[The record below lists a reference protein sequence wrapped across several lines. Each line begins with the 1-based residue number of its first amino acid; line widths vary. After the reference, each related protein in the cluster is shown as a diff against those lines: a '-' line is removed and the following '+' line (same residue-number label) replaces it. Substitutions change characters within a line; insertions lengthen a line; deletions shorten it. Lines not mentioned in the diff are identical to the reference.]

1 MVRKYKGEAVKSK
14 HIKKKKVGHQ
24 GVMQK
29 VKKKKPAPY
38 QMHDTYFN
46 MAKKEWYRARSVYK
60 LKEIQETFELIE
72 EGMDVCDIWCAPGSF
87 IQYIKRIIRDT
98 GNIVGIDLKPT
109 DKYSQKHIN
118 TLVHDIFEFDTL
130 KPKIE
135 ALFEK
140 SDVAS
145 SLPMGE
151 NWVRAFHLITS
162 DIAPNTTG
170 RKDIDQ
176 YASVELNI
184 AILEFADVFLKKWWN
199 LVLKVFKW
207 EDFRD
212 LTQEI
217 QKRYDKFTEFKPYAC
232 RDRSFEEYVICFW
245 KK

>member
-14 HIKKKKVGHQ
+14 HIKKKKAGHQ
-24 GVMQK
+24 SVMQK

-46 MAKKEWYRARSVYK
+46 MAKKEGYRARSVYK
-60 LKEIQETFELIE
+60 LKEIQETFGLIE
-72 EGMDVCDIWCAPGSF
+72 EGMDVCDIGCAPWSF

-130 KPKIE
+130 RPRVEELIW
-135 ALFEK
+135 EK
-140 SDVAS
+140 
-145 SLPMGE
+145 
-151 NWVRAFHLITS
+151 NNFHLITS

-184 AILEFADVFLKKWWN
+184 AILEFADEFLKPGWN

-212 LTQEI
+212 LTKEV
-217 QKRYDKFTEFKPYAC
+217 QKRYEKFTEFKPYAC
-232 RDRSFEEYVICFW
+232 RDRSFEEYVICFN

>member
-1 MVRKYKGEAVKSK
+1 
-14 HIKKKKVGHQ
+14 
-24 GVMQK
+24 
-29 VKKKKPAPY
+29 
-38 QMHDTYFN
+38 MHDKYFE
-46 MAKKEWYRARSVYK
+46 MAKKEGYRARSVYK
-60 LKEIQETFELIE
+60 LKEIQETFGVIE
-72 EGMDVCDIWCAPGSF
+72 ENMDVCDIGAAPWSF

-98 GNIVGIDLKPT
+98 GNIVWIDLKPI

-130 KPKIE
+130 RPRVEELI
-135 ALFEK
+135 
-140 SDVAS
+140 
-145 SLPMGE
+145 GE
-151 NWVRAFHLITS
+151 GKQFDLITS

-184 AILEFADVFLKKWWN
+184 EILKFADEFLKPGGN
-199 LVLKVFKW
+199 VVLKVFKW

-217 QKRYDKFTEFKPYAC
+217 QKRYARFTEFKPYAC
-232 RDRSFEEYVICFW
+232 RDRSFEEYVICFD

>member
-1 MVRKYKGEAVKSK
+1 MVRKHKADPVKSS
-14 HIKKKKVGHQ
+14 HIKKKKSGHQ
-24 GVMQK
+24 SVMQRA
-29 VKKKKPAPY
+29 KKKKPAPY

-46 MAKKEWYRARSVYK
+46 MAKREGYRARSVYK
-60 LKEIQETFELIE
+60 LKEIQETFWLIE
-72 EGMDVCDIWCAPGSF
+72 PDMDICDIGAAPGSF
-87 IQYIKRIIRDT
+87 IQYIKRIIKDT
-98 GNIVGIDLKPT
+98 GNIVGIDLKPI

-130 KPKIE
+130 KPKVEELI
-135 ALFEK
+135 
-140 SDVAS
+140 
-145 SLPMGE
+145 GE
-151 NWVRAFHLITS
+151 WKRFDLITS

-184 AILEFADVFLKKWWN
+184 EILKFSDVFLKQWGN
-199 LVLKVFKW
+199 LILKVFKW

-217 QKRYDKFTEFKPYAC
+217 NKHFEKFTEFKPYAC
-232 RDRSFEEYVICFW
+232 RDRSFEEYVICFN

>member
-1 MVRKYKGEAVKSK
+1 MRKKTQAQKSNHVKKQGPWHQSK
-14 HIKKKKVGHQ
+14 Q
-24 GVMQK
+24 QR

-38 QMHDTYFN
+38 QMHDKYFQ
-46 MAKKEWYRARSVYK
+46 MAKKDGYRARSAYK
-60 LKEIQETFELIE
+60 LIEIQEEFWIIE
-72 EGMDVCDIWCAPGSF
+72 ENMDVCDIGAAPGSF

-98 GNIVGIDLKPT
+98 WNIVGIDLKPIS
-109 DKYSQKHIN
+109 KYSQKNIN

-130 KPKIE
+130 KPKIDE
-135 ALFEK
+135 LI
-140 SDVAS
+140 
-145 SLPMGE
+145 GE
-151 NWVRAFHLITS
+151 GKYFDLITS

-184 AILEFADVFLKKWWN
+184 EILKFADVFLKEGGN

-217 QKRYDKFTEFKPYAC
+217 QKRYERFTEFKPYAC
-232 RDRSFEEYVICFW
+232 RDRSFEEYVVCFG

>member
-1 MVRKYKGEAVKSK
+1 MVRKHKPDAVKSR
-14 HIKKKKVGHQ
+14 HIKKT
-24 GVMQK
+24 
-29 VKKKKPAPY
+29 KKKKPAPY
-38 QMHDTYFN
+38 QMHDKYFD
-46 MAKKEWYRARSVYK
+46 MAKKEGYRARSVYK

-72 EGMDVCDIWCAPGSF
+72 EGMDICDIWCAPGSF

-98 GNIVGIDLKPT
+98 GNIVWIDLKAT
-109 DKYSQKHIN
+109 DKYSQKNIT

-130 KPKIE
+130 RPRVSELIWE
-135 ALFEK
+135 
-140 SDVAS
+140 
-145 SLPMGE
+145 GE
-151 NWVRAFHLITS
+151 NFHLITS

-184 AILEFADVFLKKWWN
+184 AILEFADEFLKPGGN
-199 LVLKVFKW
+199 LILKVFKW

-217 QKRYDKFTEFKPYAC
+217 QKRYHKFTEFKPYAC
-232 RDRSFEEYVICFW
+232 RDRSFEEYVICFG

>member
-1 MVRKYKGEAVKSK
+1 MVRKFKWQAVKSN
-14 HIKKKKVGHQ
+14 HRKKVKSGHQ
-24 GVMQK
+24 SVMQK
-29 VKKKKPAPY
+29 TKKKKPAPY
-38 QMHDTYFN
+38 QMHDKYFE
-46 MAKKEWYRARSVYK
+46 MAKKEGYRARSVYK
-60 LKEIQETFELIE
+60 LKEIQETFGVIE
-72 EGMDVCDIWCAPGSF
+72 ENMDVCDIGAAPWSF

-98 GNIVGIDLKPT
+98 GNIVWIDLKPI

-130 KPKIE
+130 RPRVEELI
-135 ALFEK
+135 
-140 SDVAS
+140 
-145 SLPMGE
+145 GE
-151 NWVRAFHLITS
+151 GKQFDLITS

-184 AILEFADVFLKKWWN
+184 EILKFADEFLKTGGN
-199 LVLKVFKW
+199 VVLKVFKW

-217 QKRYDKFTEFKPYAC
+217 QKRYARFTEFKPYAC
-232 RDRSFEEYVICFW
+232 RDRSFEEYVICFD

>member
-1 MVRKYKGEAVKSK
+1 MVRKHKEAEIKSK
-14 HIKKKKVGHQ
+14 HKKKQKSGHQ
-24 GVMQK
+24 SVMQR

-46 MAKKEWYRARSVYK
+46 MAKREGYRARSVYK
-60 LKEIQETFELIE
+60 LKEIQETFGLIE
-72 EGMDVCDIWCAPGSF
+72 PDMDICDIGAAPGSF
-87 IQYIKRIIRDT
+87 IQYIKRIIKDT
-98 GNIVGIDLKPT
+98 GNIVGIDLKPI

-130 KPKIE
+130 RPRVEELI
-135 ALFEK
+135 
-140 SDVAS
+140 
-145 SLPMGE
+145 GE
-151 NWVRAFHLITS
+151 GNKFDLITS

-184 AILEFADVFLKKWWN
+184 EILKFSDVFLKKGGN
-199 LVLKVFKW
+199 LILKVFKG

-217 QKRYDKFTEFKPYAC
+217 NKHFEKFTEFKPYAC
-232 RDRSFEEYVICFW
+232 RDRSFEEYVICFN